1 MAHAQKLSIVS
12 ANESAATS
20 KPAAKPAAKKTPAP
34 RKTTAKKTTAPAKW
48 DNALIT
54 RIAENVTAIAKADE
68 LKAVLEMDI
77 KKFRTYKVK
86 LGASRRTCG
95 ISQEFFAAFMSLGV
109 KEKTATN
116 YLSCL
121 RESINNGKPFSL
133 NQSRDNAKSKGKA
146 APKGKPGTTWKE
158 PSEVLDAL
166 AIAINNV
173 KQKAGAAMFER
184 AMAMAPDG
192 FDFALAD
199 FLEAQG
205 ETTE

>member
-1 MAHAQKLSIVS
+1 MAIAQKTLSIVA
-12 ANESAATS
+12 ANTAKQTTT
-20 KPAAKPAAKKTPAP
+20 KKPAAKKTPAP
-34 RKTTAKKTTAPAKW
+34 AKW
-48 DNALIT
+48 DTALVA
-54 RIAENVTAIAKADE
+54 RIAENVTAIARADE
-68 LKAVLEMDI
+68 LRATLEMDI

-95 ISQEFFAAFMSLGV
+95 ISQEFFAAFVSLGV

-133 NQSRDNAKSKGKA
+133 NQSRDASKGKGKA
-146 APKGKPGTTWKE
+146 TPKGKPGTTWKE
-158 PSEVLDAL
+158 PSEVLEAL

-192 FDFALAD
+192 FDFAVAD
-199 FLEAQG
+199 FLESQG

>member
-1 MAHAQKLSIVS
+1 MATAQKLSIVS
-12 ANESAATS
+12 ANEATA
-20 KPAAKPAAKKTPAP
+20 KKTTTRKPAAKKTA
-34 RKTTAKKTTAPAKW
+34 APAKW
-48 DNALIT
+48 DAALIT

-95 ISQEFFAAFMSLGV
+95 ISQEFFAAFLSLGV

-133 NQSRDNAKSKGKA
+133 NQSRDNAKGKGKTA
-146 APKGKPGTTWKE
+146 KAKPGTTWAQ
-158 PSEVLDAL
+158 PSECLDAL

-173 KQKAGAAMFER
+173 KQKAGAALWER

-192 FDFALAD
+192 FDLAIAD
-199 FLEAQG
+199 FLESQG
-205 ETTE
+205 ETSE